1 MYRNDLDG
9 GPDAKKMGHLQAKD
23 FVNLMEGIELPAK
36 RRAHLDTCD
45 DCRSRWHALESVH
58 AGVSAMDDDIPEPD
72 WVQFRSNVRD
82 RVLSRTIQRETA
94 VRRWTGWAIR
104 PAVAWALSLLLVVG
118 LTTVAVIWNTGKSSP
133 PSSFVS
139 PASEP
144 AAEAIGAVPERGLF
158 DDLVQL
164 GDEEQEQ
171 LRQILESSQKGSRYQ

>member
-1 MYRNDLDG
+1 
-9 GPDAKKMGHLQAKD
+9 
-23 FVNLMEGIELPAK
+23 
-36 RRAHLDTCD
+36 
-45 DCRSRWHALESVH
+45 
-58 AGVSAMDDDIPEPD
+58 MDDDIPEPD

-82 RVLSRTIQRETA
+82 RVLSRSIQRETA

-118 LTTVAVIWNTGKSSP
+118 LTTVTVMWHTGKSSSP
-133 PSSFVS
+133 APSFVS

-144 AAEAIGAVPERGLF
+144 SAEASEAVPEKALF